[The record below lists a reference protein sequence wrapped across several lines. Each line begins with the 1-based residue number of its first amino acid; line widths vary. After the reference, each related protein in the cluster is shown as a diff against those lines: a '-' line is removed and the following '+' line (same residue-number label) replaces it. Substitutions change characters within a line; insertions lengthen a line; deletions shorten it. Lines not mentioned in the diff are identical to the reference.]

1 MTNRQFNPS
10 RFIAFFAKTATIH
23 HHYDE
28 ETSYQNQTTQE
39 EKKPELNTSQRKV
52 CPVFVSSCAV
62 MRSWRVCVCVCVALG
77 EKEVTVE
84 LVQRL

>member
-1 MTNRQFNPS
+1 MTNRQFNTS

-39 EKKPELNTSQRKV
+39 EKKHITKESL
-52 CPVFVSSCAV
+52 SCFCLVLCSNEILA
-62 MRSWRVCVCVCVALG
+62 SVCVCGALG